1 MKFLFYMFPLF
12 LLWSCALLICL
23 MYQFLTIPFDDFNS
37 FLANNMKFIHK
48 VRDHKME
55 QNLTV
60 DLSAFFNSGI
70 TPIDL
75 SKNTNFS
82 GFYSL
87 KQAESLKVIKVPL

>member
-1 MKFLFYMFPLF
+1 
-12 LLWSCALLICL
+12 
-23 MYQFLTIPFDDFNS
+23 
-37 FLANNMKFIHK
+37 
-48 VRDHKME
+48 ME

-87 KQAESLKVIKVPL
+87 KQAESLKVIKVPLLYLLNFWEIHIDK